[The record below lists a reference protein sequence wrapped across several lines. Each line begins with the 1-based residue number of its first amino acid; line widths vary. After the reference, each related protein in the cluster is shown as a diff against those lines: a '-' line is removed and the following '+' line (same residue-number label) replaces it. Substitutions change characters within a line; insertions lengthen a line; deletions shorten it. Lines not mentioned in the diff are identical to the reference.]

1 MFVSGWLCPIIYLL
15 TKGWRG
21 QYWAT
26 GRESDK
32 WTVGRS
38 ANILMANI
46 LISQQFGVRTHLTA
60 DVMDQADTRVGMERC
75 HLNTMGT
82 GPAFWPLSYLP
93 FLSRIH
99 NKNWYCFFF
108 FIDVET
114 PDYVQKVQ
122 DLSDYQRINRMRT
135 KKHILSKVYLKC
147 CMNYLK
153 FWLFYRKRERENLWI
168 IYWVIFTCTVREE
181 TGESS
186 APKKLNI
193 QKGKCE

>member
-1 MFVSGWLCPIIYLL
+1 MNFTLISKIHPKYMFVSGWLCPIIYLL

-60 DVMDQADTRVGMERC
+60 DVMDQADARVGMERC

-99 NKNWYCFFF
+99 NKNWYCFFCHWRRNSRLC
-108 FIDVET
+108 T
-114 PDYVQKVQ
+114 KSTGPQW
-122 DLSDYQRINRMRT
+122 LSAN
-135 KKHILSKVYLKC
+135 K
-147 CMNYLK
+147 
-153 FWLFYRKRERENLWI
+153 
-168 IYWVIFTCTVREE
+168 
-181 TGESS
+181 
-186 APKKLNI
+186 
-193 QKGKCE
+193 